1 MTQIGTHGLSCIG
14 DDDYAAYAL
23 SMQCNAQAA
32 DSALDAANDALT
44 TAAARPWILV
54 TNANSITV
62 VNSSGGGTVGPN
74 GVVGEVLFPQS
85 GSSVVVT
92 TNGLP
97 TQFLIGDPSTFWP
110 DGIYLIG
117 SSIKWSLAA
126 ATVDSVRQLSVY
138 GMRQING
145 VISNSTGYQDLYHDE
160 DYQNDGG
167 NTGAL
172 TTTGLLDTRAGN
184 TTYVQAFFSHTNVA
198 GDLTVA
204 PGAWR
209 VWATYLGSGLTI

>member
-1 MTQIGTHGLSCIG
+1 VTQVGSHGLSCIS

-23 SMQCNAQAA
+23 SMQCNAQAT
-32 DSALDAANDALT
+32 DSALDAVNDAMA

-54 TNANSITV
+54 TNANSIV
-62 VNSSGGGTVGPN
+62 VDDQSGGGTVGPN
-74 GVVGEVLFPQS
+74 GVVGEVLYPQA
-85 GSSVVVT
+85 GTSVVTT

-97 TQFLIGDPSTFWP
+97 TQFLLGDSSTYWP
-110 DGIYLIG
+110 EGIYLIG
-117 SSIKWSLAA
+117 SSVKWSLTA
-126 ATVDSVRQLSVY
+126 ATVDSIRQLSVY

-145 VISNSTGYQDLYHDE
+145 VISYQSNYQDLYHDE

-172 TTTGLLDTRAGN
+172 SVTGLLDTRAGD
-184 TTYVQAFFSHTNVA
+184 TTYVQAFFTHANVA
-198 GDLTVA
+198 GDLTIA